1 MLHVLLMD
9 DNDLYRQ
16 VIARLLESQPDRV
29 IRVLLVDDNEHYRQ
43 VIARLLERE
52 PDMEVVGVAGSLA
65 EARAMLEGVEVALLD
80 STLPDGDGI
89 ELIGELREAS
99 PGAKVLLMSAAMEQV
114 HLEQTLAAGA
124 DGAVNKLEPAAR
136 LFVAVRELV
145 GG

>member
-80 STLPDGDGI
+80 RTLPDGDGI

-99 PGAKVLLMSAAMEQV
+99 PGAKVLLMSATMEQV

-136 LFVAVRELV
+136 LFAAVRELV